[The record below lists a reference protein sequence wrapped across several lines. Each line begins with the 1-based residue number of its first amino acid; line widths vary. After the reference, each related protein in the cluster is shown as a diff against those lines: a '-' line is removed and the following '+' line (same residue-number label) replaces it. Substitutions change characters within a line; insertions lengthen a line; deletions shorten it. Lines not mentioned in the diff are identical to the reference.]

1 MTLVVQT
8 ETIVFLL
15 GNEIKFSSA
24 VLIFG
29 STSMLALIILL
40 QADCC
45 LSQ

>member
-1 MTLVVQT
+1 VQT
-8 ETIVFLL
+8 KTIVFLS

-40 QADCC
+40 SVDFC

>member
-1 MTLVVQT
+1 VQT

-29 STSMLALIILL
+29 FISMVALPRPIF
-40 QADCC
+40 
-45 LSQ
+45 